1 MKRRSPDGV
10 IVASMEE
17 GPDGFLL
24 YRFPNEDAKAT
35 EVPNYTY
42 QVFSNKKAMK
52 KPAAACN
59 AKAVAK
65 KPAAMEAV
73 IDSVEEEKIPE
84 QIPPAEG
91 NEEKPAGQKVISLH
105 LTKAKDKTYI
115 QAKLEKSSGKKLLCN
130 LQSSTSQQH
139 LDIMLEV
146 MTWGQNLLRTYPNS
160 TFEDM
165 KFSLLQHRDKLIAE
179 ARKGL
184 AKP

>member
-1 MKRRSPDGV
+1 M
-10 IVASMEE
+10 
-17 GPDGFLL
+17 
-24 YRFPNEDAKAT
+24 
-35 EVPNYTY
+35 
-42 QVFSNKKAMK
+42 
-52 KPAAACN
+52 
-59 AKAVAK
+59 
-65 KPAAMEAV
+65 
-73 IDSVEEEKIPE
+73 
-84 QIPPAEG
+84 
-91 NEEKPAGQKVISLH
+91 H

-139 LDIMLEV
+139 LEIMLEV

-165 KFSLLQHRDKLIAE
+165 KFSLLQHRDKLLAE